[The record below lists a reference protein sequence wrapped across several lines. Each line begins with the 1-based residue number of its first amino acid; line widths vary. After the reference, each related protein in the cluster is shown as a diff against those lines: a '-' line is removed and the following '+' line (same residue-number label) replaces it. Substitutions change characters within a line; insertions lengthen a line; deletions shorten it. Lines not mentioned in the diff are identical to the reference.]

1 MIEGGGQKAG
11 KHTET
16 ISGHGGATHGG
27 GSSFF
32 ALLTNKT
39 IVW

>member
-1 MIEGGGQKAG
+1 MIERGGQKAG

-32 ALLTNKT
+32 ALLTKCAC
-39 IVW
+39 VW